1 MNFQSLLE
9 KHVAAGPDRIAFF
22 DQTRPWSYQDLSAE
36 VNRIARVLHE
46 RGAVSGDRLALW
58 LPNCVQW
65 LAVFLACARLGI
77 TVVSVNTRFREHE
90 VAYLLERGRC
100 SLLVIWP
107 EFKGLPFSQI
117 LAAIDPQLLGK
128 LQAIIGVGNLDG
140 LHASIPGL
148 PLLAYDTQPAL
159 ESLDAVASAADT
171 ASALVYT
178 TSGTTS
184 APKLVLHTQA
194 GLIAH
199 GQSAS
204 AAYQIDSESVV
215 LLAAPLCGAFGFS
228 TAVCGLAAGAP
239 LVSSPVFSA
248 AETAQQILDYNVT
261 HTYANN
267 EFLDLLLKQVK
278 DQAKP
283 FPTLRY
289 VGFASFTPSL
299 DDLPER
305 ARDAGLPVAG
315 LYGSSELQALVAG
328 HRLDAPWDRRRKA
341 GGTLSSPDGRV
352 RAINVETGEVLP
364 HGEVGMIEIKAPSLM
379 AAYLD
384 DPEASSKA
392 ITQDGYFRTGD
403 LGLTVTEREFVF
415 QGRNGDYLRLGGFL
429 VNPMEIEQFIE
440 RLDGVKACQVVG
452 CEYQGRMVPVAFVI
466 PAPAHHVFEAE
477 IIEKCMGAMARFK
490 VPRRVAT
497 VGAFPVVES
506 ANSNKIQRS
515 RLQQMAKE
523 LLATVPRE

>member
-1 MNFQSLLE
+1 MNFGSLLE
-9 KHVAAGPDRIAFF
+9 KHVAAGPDRIAFV
-22 DQTRPWSYQDLSAE
+22 DQSRPWSYHDLSAE
-36 VNRIARVLHE
+36 VDRIARVLHE

-65 LAVFLACARLGI
+65 LTMFLACARLGI

-90 VAYLLERGRC
+90 VGQLLERGRC
-100 SLLVIWP
+100 SWLVVWP

-117 LAAIDPQLLGK
+117 LAAIDPQVLGK
-128 LQAIIGVGNLDG
+128 LQGIIGVGSLDG

-148 PLLAYDTQPAL
+148 HLVPYDTQPAL
-159 ESLDAVASAADT
+159 ASLDAVALAADT
-171 ASALVYT
+171 GSALVYT

-184 APKLVLHTQA
+184 VPKLVVHTQA

-199 GQSAS
+199 GQSAMV
-204 AAYQIDSESVV
+204 AYQIDSESVV
-215 LLAAPLCGAFGFS
+215 LLAAPFCGAFGFS
-228 TAVCGLAAGAP
+228 TAISGLAAGAP

-248 AETAQQILDYNVT
+248 TETAQQILDYKVT
-261 HTYANN
+261 HTFANN
-267 EFLDLLLKQVK
+267 EFLDLLLKQVA

-283 FPTLRY
+283 LPTLRY
-289 VGFASFTPSL
+289 VGFASFAPAL

-328 HRLDAPWDRRRKA
+328 HRLDAPWDRRRQA
-341 GGTLSSPDGRV
+341 GGTLASPDGRV
-352 RAINVETGEVLP
+352 RAIDVETGEVLP
-364 HGEVGMIEIKAPSLM
+364 HGEVGMIEIRAPSLM
-379 AAYLD
+379 TAYLD
-384 DPEASSKA
+384 DPEATSKA
-392 ITQDGYFRTGD
+392 ITEDGYFRTGD
-403 LGLTVTEREFVF
+403 LGSTVSEREFVF

-440 RLDGVKACQVVG
+440 QFDGVKACQVVG
-452 CEYQGRMVPVAFVI
+452 CEHQGRIVPVAFVI
-466 PAPAHHVFEAE
+466 PAPGHDIREAD
-477 IIEKCMGAMARFK
+477 IVEKCRGAMARFK
-490 VPRRVAT
+490 VPQRVAR
-497 VGAFPVVES
+497 VEAFPVVES

-523 LLATVPRE
+523 LLATVPL

>member
-9 KHVAAGPDRIAFF
+9 KHLAAGPDRIAFV
-22 DQTRPWSYQDLSAE
+22 DQSRPWSYQDLSAE
-36 VNRIARVLHE
+36 VDRIARVLHE
-46 RGAVSGDRLALW
+46 RGAASGDRLALW

-65 LAVFLACARLGI
+65 LTVFLACARLGI

-90 VAYLLERGRC
+90 VGHLLERGRC
-100 SLLVIWP
+100 SWLVVWP
-107 EFKGLPFSQI
+107 EFKGLPFSHI
-117 LAAIDPQLLGK
+117 LAAIDPQRLGK
-128 LQAIIGVGNLDG
+128 LQGIIGVGNLDG
-140 LHASIPGL
+140 LQASIPGL
-148 PLLAYDTQPAL
+148 PLVAYDTQPAL
-159 ESLDAVASAADT
+159 ESLDAVAPAADT
-171 ASALVYT
+171 AGALVYT

-239 LVSSPVFSA
+239 LVSSPVFNA
-248 AETAQQILDYNVT
+248 AETTQQILDYNVT

-267 EFLDLLLKQVK
+267 EFIDFLLKQVK

-289 VGFASFTPSL
+289 VGFANFTPSL

-328 HRLDAPWDRRRKA
+328 QRLDAPWDRRRKA

-379 AAYLD
+379 TAYLD
-384 DPEASSKA
+384 DPEATSKA
-392 ITQDGYFRTGD
+392 ISQDGYFRTGD
-403 LGLTVTEREFVF
+403 LGLTVSEREFVF

-440 RLDGVKACQVVG
+440 QVAGVKACQVVG
-452 CEYQGRMVPVAFVI
+452 CEHQGRIVPVAFVI
-466 PAPAHHVFEAE
+466 PARAHEVFEAD

-490 VPRRVAT
+490 VPQRVAT
-497 VGAFPVVES
+497 VDAFPVVES
-506 ANSNKIQRS
+506 ANSNKIQRT

-523 LLATVPRE
+523 LLATEPQE

>member
-9 KHVAAGPDRIAFF
+9 KHVATEPGRIAFF
-22 DQTRPWSYQDLSAE
+22 DQSRPWSYQDLSEE

-46 RGAVSGDRLALW
+46 RGAMSGDRLALW

-65 LAVFLACARLGI
+65 LTVFLACARLGI
-77 TVVSVNTRFREHE
+77 TVISVNTRFREHE
-90 VAYLLERGRC
+90 VGQLLERGRC
-100 SLLVIWP
+100 SWLVVWP

-117 LAAIDPQLLGK
+117 LAAIDRQLLGK
-128 LQAIIGVGNLDG
+128 LQGIICVGNLDS

-148 PLLAYDTQPAL
+148 PLVTYDTQPAL
-159 ESLDAVASAADT
+159 ESLDAVAPVADT
-171 ASALVYT
+171 AGALVYT

-184 APKLVLHTQA
+184 TPKLVLHTQA

-204 AAYQIDSESVV
+204 VAYQIDSKSVI
-215 LLAAPLCGAFGFS
+215 LLAAPFCGAFGFS
-228 TAVCGLAAGAP
+228 TAICGLASGAP
-239 LVSSPVFSA
+239 LVSSPVFNA
-248 AETAQQILDYNVT
+248 AETSQQILHYKVT
-261 HTYANN
+261 HTFANN
-267 EFLDLLLKQVK
+267 EFIDLLLKQTK
-278 DQAKP
+278 DHTKP

-305 ARDAGLPVAG
+305 ARDAGLPIAG

-352 RAINVETGEVLP
+352 RAINVETGDVLP

-379 AAYLD
+379 TAYLD
-384 DPEASSKA
+384 DPEATSKA
-392 ITQDGYFRTGD
+392 ISQDGYFRTGD
-403 LGLTVTEREFVF
+403 LGLTVSDREFVF
-415 QGRNGDYLRLGGFL
+415 QGRNGDYMRLGGFL
-429 VNPMEIEQFIE
+429 VNPMEIEHFIE
-440 RLDGVKACQVVG
+440 QVAGVKACQVVG
-452 CEYQGRMVPVAFVI
+452 CEHQGRIVPVAFVI
-466 PAPAHHVFEAE
+466 PEPTQEVFEAD

-490 VPRRVAT
+490 VPQCVAM
-497 VGAFPVVES
+497 VDAFPVVES

-523 LLATVPRE
+523 LLFTVPKE